1 MAATPAAAVSRR
13 HVSAA
18 VPPSV
23 PLLVFVM
30 LASLS
35 LPCSGGGGGGP
46 AAASTSSTTPA
57 IVSVMPLGDSI
68 TQGLGVNRKRAPRNG
83 TDSYRRPLWHRL
95 RGAAP
100 GVRIEFVGSTRYS
113 HKGEHPHGDF
123 PLRHEGHWGWTLHMV
138 LGLLP
143 AWLEKARPEAVLV
156 LLGSNDVAAGTPA
169 AKVASL
175 TALLVEKLAAAP
187 TTRFVAV
194 SSVLGRRG
202 VSAAALRGANAA
214 VHAAVFSGGAGAGA
228 GAGRRGLAVAYAN
241 CSRGFE
247 HEVHTYDGVHP
258 NGLGEEH
265 IAGCF
270 AEALLPF
277 LLDGAARAHP

>member
-1 MAATPAAAVSRR
+1 MAGTSPAAASHCR
-13 HVSAA
+13 HGSAAA
-18 VPPSV
+18 VP
-23 PLLVFVM
+23 LLFAI

-35 LPCSGGGGGGP
+35 LPCSGGGVAGSSP
-46 AAASTSSTTPA
+46 AAAAAADSATPLA
-57 IVSVMPLGDSI
+57 TVSVMPLGDSI

-100 GVRIEFVGSTRYS
+100 GVRVEFVGSTRYS

-156 LLGSNDVAAGTPA
+156 LLGSNDVAAGAAP

-202 VSAAALRGANAA
+202 VSAEALRVANAA
-214 VHAAVFSGGAGAGA
+214 VHAAVFSGDAGAG
-228 GAGRRGLAVAYAN
+228 
-241 CSRGFE
+241 
-247 HEVHTYDGVHP
+247 
-258 NGLGEEH
+258 
-265 IAGCF
+265 
-270 AEALLPF
+270 
-277 LLDGAARAHP
+277 